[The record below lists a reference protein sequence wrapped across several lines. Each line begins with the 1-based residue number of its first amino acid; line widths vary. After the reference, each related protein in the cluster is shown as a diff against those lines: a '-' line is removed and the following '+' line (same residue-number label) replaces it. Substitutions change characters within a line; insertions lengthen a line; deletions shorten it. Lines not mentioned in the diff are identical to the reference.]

1 MRSFFA
7 FVLLFTLAAPV
18 WADSLFD
25 EGRLQ
30 SIVERQAAVLVR
42 VKASV
47 EIPAEEKP
55 ADAAADAQKTPDSAD
70 AKADT
75 KTDAKAE
82 PKTFLRLGTGFFITA
97 DGQIVTN
104 ASVVDGAKRL
114 WYEVDGVAYL
124 AEVKG
129 IDVPTNIALLQAK
142 TMPKSFATVNLA
154 DSVTLPSV
162 GTFLTRLALPLEFP
176 ATPTVG
182 IVQGADTQFGTRAFP
197 TRYLRVQMNTGPGEA
212 GAPVFDLQGRFVGV
226 NVAVLPELGASYL
239 LPARALSWVRE
250 GLASS
255 GGHTYSYFGF
265 NVEEEHSPDVPTQ
278 LTVRNL
284 EESGPAAKSGL
295 KVGDV
300 VLEAGRKPT
309 LNISDL
315 RDAAF
320 YTKAGQYLD
329 LKVRRGG
336 KDTSLSIQAEGK
348 K

>member
-1 MRSFFA
+1 MRS
-7 FVLLFTLAAPV
+7 LLALATVFTLALSAR
-18 WADSLFD
+18 ADSLFD

-30 SIVERQAAVLVR
+30 SIVDRQAAVLVR

-55 ADAAADAQKTPDSAD
+55 ADAAAD

-239 LPARALSWVRE
+239 LPARALAWVRE

-255 GGHTYSYFGF
+255 GGHMYSYFGF
-265 NVEEEHSPDVPTQ
+265 NVEEEHSAEIPTQ
-278 LTVRNL
+278 LVVRNVD
-284 EESGPAAKSGL
+284 EKGPAAQAGL

-300 VLEAGRKPT
+300 VLEAGRKT
-309 LNISDL
+309 ASTISDL

-329 LKVRRGG
+329 LKILRAG
-336 KDTSLSIQAEGK
+336 KEIGISIQAEGK

>member
-1 MRSFFA
+1 MRLSYLVLALALVSPLA
-7 FVLLFTLAAPV
+7 F
-18 WADSLFD
+18 ADSLFD

-30 SIVERQAAVLVR
+30 SIVDRQAPVLVR

-47 EIPAEEKP
+47 EMPTDKKTDGSMASTEKKP
-55 ADAAADAQKTPDSAD
+55 ATNE
-70 AKADT
+70 
-75 KTDAKAE
+75 KAE

-97 DGQIVTN
+97 NGQIVTN

-142 TMPKSFATVNLA
+142 TMPKSFSTVNLT
-154 DSVTLPSV
+154 DSVSLPSA
-162 GTFLTRLALPLEFP
+162 GTFLVRLSLPLEFP

-182 IVQGADTQFGTRAFP
+182 TVQGADTQFGTRAFP
-197 TRYLRVQMNTGPGEA
+197 TRYLRVQMSTGPGEA
-212 GAPVFDLQGRFVGV
+212 GSPVFDLQGRFVGI

-239 LPARALSWVRE
+239 LPARSLAWVRE

-255 GGHTYSYFGF
+255 GGHMYSYFGF
-265 NVEEEHSPDVPTQ
+265 NVEEEHSAETPTQ
-278 LTVRNL
+278 LVVRNVDDK
-284 EESGPAAKSGL
+284 GPAAAAGL
-295 KVGDV
+295 KVGDILV
-300 VLEAGRKPT
+300 EAGRKPAT
-309 LNISDL
+309 SISDL

-329 LKVRRGG
+329 LKIRRNG
-336 KDTSLSIQAEGK
+336 KDTNIAIQAEGK